1 MFSSCTLLPNSK
13 KIELGSSDQKAS
25 PLADKNTRVVLV
37 LCLIWKCILTAI
49 SGVLDIAKLSEHH
62 LLREMSS
69 Q

>member
-25 PLADKNTRVVLV
+25 LLADKNTMVVLV

-49 SGVLDIAKLSEHH
+49 SGGVDISKVPEHH
-62 LLREMSS
+62 LL
-69 Q
+69 

>member
-25 PLADKNTRVVLV
+25 LLADKNTRVVLV

-49 SGVLDIAKLSEHH
+49 SGGVDISKVPEHD
-62 LLREMSS
+62 LL
-69 Q
+69 